1 MAKKKKDTH
10 VTEINEMM
18 IPTASPSKT
27 DRGDLDALQI
37 SDELR
42 AELRRAGLFTVNHT
56 MELTSEEIERY
67 GSSLMYEQYLGLI
80 AAVRI
85 YLRENGK
92 EGGIPQGVSQGF

>member
-1 MAKKKKDTH
+1 MRMAKKKKDTH
-10 VTEINEMM
+10 ATETNEMM

-27 DRGDLDALQI
+27 DRDDLDALQI

-42 AELRRAGLFTVNHT
+42 AELRRAGLFTVNHI

-80 AAVRI
+80 AAVRV
-85 YLRENGK
+85 YLRKNGK
-92 EGGIPQGVSQGF
+92 GGTFPKA

>member
-1 MAKKKKDTH
+1 MAKKKKDTN
-10 VTEINEMM
+10 VAETDEMM
-18 IPTASPSKT
+18 IPTASPSRT
-27 DRGDLDALQI
+27 THNDDLDTLHI

-42 AELRRAGLFTVNHT
+42 AELRKAGLYTVQHI

-67 GSSLMYEQYLGLI
+67 GSSLMYEQHLGLI

-92 EGGIPQGVSQGF
+92 EGTFPKA

>member
-1 MAKKKKDTH
+1 MAKKKKDTP
-10 VTEINEMM
+10 NEM
-18 IPTASPSKT
+18 IPTASPPRT
-27 DRGDLDALQI
+27 THNDDLGALQI

-42 AELRRAGLFTVNHT
+42 AELRKAGLFTVNHI

-80 AAVRI
+80 AAIRI

-92 EGGIPQGVSQGF
+92 EGTFPRA

>member
-1 MAKKKKDTH
+1 MAKKKKETNNH
-10 VTEINEMM
+10 ANETNEMM
-18 IPTASPSKT
+18 IATASPSET
-27 DRGDLDALQI
+27 GRSDLDVLHI

-42 AELRRAGLFTVNHT
+42 AELRRVGLFTVNHI

-80 AAVRI
+80 AAIRI

-92 EGGIPQGVSQGF
+92 EGTFPRA

>member
-10 VTEINEMM
+10 VAETNEMM
-18 IPTASPSKT
+18 LATASPSRT
-27 DRGDLDALQI
+27 THNDDLDTLQVT
-37 SDELR
+37 DELR
-42 AELRRAGLFTVNHT
+42 AELRRVGLFTVNHI

-80 AAVRI
+80 AAIRI

-92 EGGIPQGVSQGF
+92 EGTFPRA

>member
-10 VTEINEMM
+10 VTE
-18 IPTASPSKT
+18 TTSPSKT
-27 DRGDLDALQI
+27 DRGDLDVLHI

-42 AELRRAGLFTVNHT
+42 AELRRAGLLTANHI

>member
-1 MAKKKKDTH
+1 MAKKKKDDHTNE
-10 VTEINEMM
+10 TNEMM
-18 IPTASPSKT
+18 LATASPSRT
-27 DRGDLDALQI
+27 AHNDDLDTLQI
-37 SDELR
+37 TDELR
-42 AELRRAGLFTVNHT
+42 AELKRAGLFTVSHI

-92 EGGIPQGVSQGF
+92 EGTFPGA

>member
-1 MAKKKKDTH
+1 MAKKKKDTP
-10 VTEINEMM
+10 NEM
-18 IPTASPSKT
+18 IPTASPPRT
-27 DRGDLDALQI
+27 THNDDLGALQI

-42 AELRRAGLFTVNHT
+42 AELRKAGLFTVNHI

-67 GSSLMYEQYLGLI
+67 GSSLMYEQFLSLI

-92 EGGIPQGVSQGF
+92 EGTFPKA

>member
-10 VTEINEMM
+10 ATETNEMT
-18 IPTASPSKT
+18 IPTASPSGT
-27 DRGDLDALQI
+27 AHNDNLDTLQI
-37 SDELR
+37 SDELK
-42 AELRRAGLFTVNHT
+42 AELRRAGLLTVNHI

-92 EGGIPQGVSQGF
+92 EGTFPRA

>member
-1 MAKKKKDTH
+1 MAKKKKET
-10 VTEINEMM
+10 NEMM

-27 DRGDLDALQI
+27 DRGDLDALHI

-42 AELRRAGLFTVNHT
+42 AELRKAGLYTVQHI

-92 EGGIPQGVSQGF
+92 EGTFPRA

>member
-10 VTEINEMM
+10 VAETNEMM
-18 IPTASPSKT
+18 LATASPSET
-27 DRGDLDALQI
+27 DRGDLDVLHI

-42 AELRRAGLFTVNHT
+42 AELRKAGLCTVQHI

-67 GSSLMYEQYLGLI
+67 GGSLMYEQYLGLI
-80 AAVRI
+80 AAIRI

-92 EGGIPQGVSQGF
+92 EGTFPKA

>member
-10 VTEINEMM
+10 ATETNEMM

-27 DRGDLDALQI
+27 DRDDLDALQI

-42 AELRRAGLFTVNHT
+42 AELRRAGLFTVNHI

-92 EGGIPQGVSQGF
+92 EGTFPKA

>member
-10 VTEINEMM
+10 ATETNEMM
-18 IPTASPSKT
+18 IATASPSGT
-27 DRGDLDALQI
+27 ARNDNLDTLQI

-42 AELRRAGLFTVNHT
+42 AELRRAGLFTVNHI

-80 AAVRI
+80 AAIRI

-92 EGGIPQGVSQGF
+92 EGTFPKA

>member
-1 MAKKKKDTH
+1 MAKKKKDTN
-10 VTEINEMM
+10 VAETDEMM

-27 DRGDLDALQI
+27 DRDDLDALHI

-42 AELRRAGLFTVNHT
+42 AELRKAGLYTVQHI

-67 GSSLMYEQYLGLI
+67 GGSLMYEQYLGLI
-80 AAVRI
+80 AAIRI

-92 EGGIPQGVSQGF
+92 EGTFPKA

>member
-1 MAKKKKDTH
+1 MAKKKKDTP
-10 VTEINEMM
+10 NEM
-18 IPTASPSKT
+18 IPTASPPRT
-27 DRGDLDALQI
+27 THNDDLGALQI

-42 AELRRAGLFTVNHT
+42 AELRKAGLVTVNHI

-67 GSSLMYEQYLGLI
+67 GSSLMYEQFLSLI

-92 EGGIPQGVSQGF
+92 EGTFPKA